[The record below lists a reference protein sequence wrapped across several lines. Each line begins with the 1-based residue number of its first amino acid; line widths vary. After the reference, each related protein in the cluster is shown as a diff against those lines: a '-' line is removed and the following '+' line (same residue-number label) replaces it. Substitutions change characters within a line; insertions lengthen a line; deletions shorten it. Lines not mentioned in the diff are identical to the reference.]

1 MKGMS
6 RAALILGIAVLAL
19 SAVLAGC
26 GGSAAKPAAAPAAP
40 ELKVLRVGAIPAEDA
55 QKTRENYKALAGY
68 LQKKTGLP
76 VEIFVAT
83 DYSGVIEA
91 MRAGKLDIAMFGPFS
106 YVLAADK
113 AGAEAFAVEIRKGSG
128 TSYQSLVVTH
138 PASGINALADLKG
151 RTYAFVDPASTSGN
165 LIPRSFYKKNGI
177 DPDKDFKSVVYA
189 GGHDAAALA
198 VKNRKVDAA
207 SMDDITFN
215 NMKEKGLLV
224 PDQDIKIIFKSDPIP
239 GSPWA
244 WRKDLPADLKTKLKA
259 AFLNVAKEDEAA
271 LSAYGGKVEGY
282 ADTKDA
288 NYDVIRETAKILN
301 LDLSKK

>member
-6 RAALILGIAVLAL
+6 KIALLAGIALLA
-19 SAVLAGC
+19 ATMAFAGC
-26 GGSAAKPAAAPAAP
+26 GGASTKPAAAPQ
-40 ELKVLRVGAIPAEDA
+40 EIKTLKVGAIPAEDA
-55 QKTRENYKALAGY
+55 QKTRENYKALAAY
-68 LQKKTGLP
+68 LQNKTGLP

-83 DYSGVIEA
+83 DYSGVVEA

-113 AGAEAFAVEIRKGSG
+113 AGAEAFVVEIRKGSG
-128 TSYQSLVVTH
+128 TSYHSLVVTH
-138 PASGINALADLKG
+138 PASGINTLADVKG

-165 LIPRSFYKKNGI
+165 LIPRSFYKKNNI
-177 DPDKDFKSVVYA
+177 DPEKDFKSVVYA
-189 GGHDAAALA
+189 GGHDAAGLA

-215 NMKEKGLLV
+215 NMKEKGLLNSGG
-224 PDQDIKIIFKSDPIP
+224 DIKIVFQSDPIP

-244 WRKDLPADLKTKLKA
+244 WRKDLPADLKAKIKD
-259 AFLNVAKEDEAA
+259 AFLKVAKEDQTA
-271 LSAYGGKVEGY
+271 LAAYGGKVEGY
-282 ADTKDA
+282 AETRDA
-288 NYDVIRETAKILN
+288 NYDVIRETAKLLN

>member
-6 RAALILGIAVLAL
+6 RAAMMLGIAILAL
-19 SAVLAGC
+19 AAVLAGC

-55 QKTRENYKALAGY
+55 QKTRENYKSLANY
-68 LQKKTGLP
+68 LQKKTGLQ

-128 TSYQSLVVTH
+128 TSYQSIVVTH
-138 PASGINALADLKG
+138 PDSGINTLADIKG
-151 RTYAFVDPASTSGN
+151 HTYAFVDPASTSGN
-165 LIPRSFYKKNGI
+165 LIPRSFYKKNNI
-177 DPDKDFKSVVYA
+177 DPEKDFKSIVYA
-189 GGHDAAALA
+189 GGHDAAGLA
-198 VKNRKVDAA
+198 VKNRKVAAA

-215 NMKEKGLLV
+215 NMKDKGLLN
-224 PDQDIKIIFKSDPIP
+224 PDKDIKVIFKSDPIP

-244 WRKDLPADLKTKLKA
+244 WRKDLPADLKAKIKN
-259 AFLNVAKEDEAA
+259 AFMNVAKEDQAA

-288 NYDVIRETAKILN
+288 TYNVIRETAKILN
-301 LDLSKK
+301 LDLNKK

>member
-1 MKGMS
+1 MKNLSKIPVVLVMLS
-6 RAALILGIAVLAL
+6 VMLSFVLG
-19 SAVLAGC
+19 GC
-26 GGSAAKPAAAPAAP
+26 GGSNQTAKSAAGA
-40 ELKVLRVGAIPAEDA
+40 EIKVLRVGAIPAEDA
-55 QKTRENYKALAGY
+55 QKTRENYQSLAKY
-68 LQKKTGLP
+68 LEKKTGLP

-113 AGAEAFAVEIRKGSG
+113 ANAEAFAVEIRKGSG
-128 TSYQSLVVTH
+128 TSYKSLVVTN
-138 PASGINALADLKG
+138 PESGIAKLQDVKG

-165 LIPRSFYKKNGI
+165 LIPRSFYKKNDI
-177 DPDKDFKSVVYA
+177 NPDKDFKSVMYA

-207 SMDDITFN
+207 SMDDITYG
-215 NMKEKGLLV
+215 NMKEKGLIT
-224 PDQDIKIIFKSDPIP
+224 DQDVKVIFQSDPIP

-244 WRKDLPADLKTKLKA
+244 WRKDLPEDLKGKLKN
-259 AFLNVAKEDEAA
+259 AFMSVAKEDQAA

-282 ADTKDA
+282 ADAKDA
-288 NYDVIRETAKILN
+288 NYNVIRDTAKILN

>member
-1 MKGMS
+1 MKGMTKI
-6 RAALILGIAVLAL
+6 AVVLGIVIFAL
-19 SAVLAGC
+19 TAVLAGC
-26 GGSAAKPAAAPAAP
+26 GGKAEKPAAAPAAP

-55 QKTRENYKALAGY
+55 QKTRESYKALAGY

-113 AGAEAFAVEIRKGSG
+113 AGAEAFAVEIRKGTG
-128 TSYQSLVVTH
+128 TSYKSIVVAN
-138 PASGINALADLKG
+138 PEAGINSLEDLKG
-151 RTYAFVDPASTSGN
+151 HTFAFVDPASTSGN
-165 LIPRSFYKKNGI
+165 LIPRSIMKSKGI
-177 DPDKDFKSVVYA
+177 NPEKDFKSVVYA
-189 GGHDAAALA
+189 GGHDAAELA

-207 SMDDITFN
+207 ADDDITYN
-215 NMKEKGLLV
+215 QMKEKGLLTDKDV
-224 PDQDIKIIFKSDPIP
+224 KIIFTSDPIP

-244 WRKDLPADLKTKLKA
+244 WRKDLPADLKLKIKD
-259 AFLNVAKEDEAA
+259 AFMSVAKEDQSA

-288 NYDVIRETAKILN
+288 NYNIIRETAKILN
-301 LDLSKK
+301 LDLNKK